1 MLRKRKALL
10 ICFKER
16 HMYNCIKNYCENE
29 EENGLFLLDM
39 PTGFGKTYNVISYIF
54 DFAADPKNEGRKIFF
69 ITTMKKNLPIE
80 DLKKRFKE
88 AGMIEKF
95 NNKFLFIDALSE
107 AAISNYDK
115 TLMIPGEIMAT
126 DEFKRFKDGAEF
138 LSQKSNSNDRA
149 YKSFYSN
156 IKTEFSK
163 TTEPAFRKLI
173 QSELFKRFRTVKE
186 RLTAIKTDK
195 NWQWVGQLYPS
206 VFTSERQIIFTSVD
220 KFLALNDTL
229 VERKYMFYNSPI
241 INNAIIFID
250 EFDATKETM
259 LKNIIQNGLRDK
271 IDYIELFNE
280 IYSTIKTI
288 KFPKDLTIPSK
299 ERQNG
304 KYKEQT
310 LDSVLSGV
318 EEKADSIFNEY
329 SLEFNHKTDDSQA
342 DDAKNFLFQDHR
354 FLSVLNGNNNY
365 IISQKNLEE
374 RYNII
379 RFSSERPYAEKNN
392 IQSLLGSIRGF
403 ITWFQTAVFIL
414 SHNYMQRRNENRAS
428 GEDEY
433 SLEYSI
439 KTVLSLFKLKPT
451 YENYLFTQIMLNT
464 KKDRGGVSGS
474 EYDMTVYDK
483 GFRYFAFED
492 APEHAMESRIIMYAF
507 QNTPEKFLLRF
518 CEKAKVIGIS
528 ATASI
533 PSVIGN
539 YDLDYLGSKM
549 NGLLHF
555 IEKDDHE
562 RLKKEFDQAQEGYK
576 NVSINVGIIDVD
588 DNMGYSINSWVKV
601 FDGND
606 LNAYEVAKSIYDK
619 VQVNCPDSMDETYFY
634 RKRYLRIA
642 LSFKEFIIHDDIY
655 SFLCVL
661 TKHPTK
667 YDKLLNLN
675 LLNDIF
681 SIIGQYYARTDFLVM
696 QLDGDDYDQKKDEI
710 YKKLS
715 SGKKVFVISVYQT
728 IGAGQNLQYKV
739 PKSLTQLLVKV
750 NDRDDR
756 EEKDFDA
763 IYLDRPTNLTVNVN
777 SDYLDEE
784 SFVKAIFQHE
794 FLQEKG
800 EISQAETAVRI
811 KNIFKNYLFGIKSR
825 QKGLDTKSVK
835 LLATKVIIQ
844 AVGRIC
850 RTNLKNKNIY
860 IFADRNISNW
870 IDSSV
875 LNGHIYNKEFIALIN
890 EMQLTSSDSD
900 YNEYK
905 AQAELLSSRV
915 NRFINRM
922 LPDRTSIYSWD
933 EGKREQWKLL
943 RKLVMK
949 YPTLGNEINDLENVS
964 FIAKQFYVK
973 LPQKS
978 NILYYSQDGDFNNV
992 NISFTNDNLL
1002 HSTVSSQS
1010 ARLDKILSFD
1020 GISDFFK
1027 SNEYATVFK
1036 PNDYI
1041 MSPTLFNNIYKG
1053 ALGEAVG
1060 WYLFRRF
1067 LNIQLEDIEEPE
1079 CFELFDYKISG
1090 TPVYV
1095 DFKHWVDSNN
1105 DVDNSDII
1113 LSKIKSKAHMCGCK
1127 CVIIANILSKE
1138 FFEPR
1143 KADIDD
1149 IQILKCPSLLIDSG
1163 NSVELN
1169 EKAMINIKEC
1179 IDEFRN

>member
-1 MLRKRKALL
+1 
-10 ICFKER
+10 
-16 HMYNCIKNYCENE
+16 MYNCIKNYCENE

-39 PTGFGKTYNVISYIF
+39 PTGFGKTYNVIKYIF
-54 DFAADPKNEGRKIFF
+54 DFATDPKNEGRKIFF

-88 AGMIEKF
+88 AGMIEEFK
-95 NNKFLFIDALSE
+95 NKFLFIDALSE
-107 AAISNYDK
+107 AAITNYDRS
-115 TLMIPGEIMAT
+115 LNIPNEIKST
-126 DEFKRFKDGAEF
+126 DEFKKFRDGVEF
-138 LSQKSNSNDRA
+138 LSNKSHSNDRA

-156 IKTEFSK
+156 IKTEFCK
-163 TTEPAFRKLI
+163 TAEPAFRKLI
-173 QSELFKRFRTVKE
+173 QSELFKHFRTLKE
-186 RLTAIKTDK
+186 RLNAIKTDV
-195 NWQWVGQLYPS
+195 NWQWVGKLYPS
-206 VFTSERQIIFTSVD
+206 VFTSERQIIFASVD

-229 VERKYMFYNSPI
+229 VERKYMFYNSSI

-280 IYSTIKTI
+280 IYSTIKTTT
-288 KFPKDLTIPSK
+288 FPKDLIVPSK

-304 KYKEQT
+304 KYSEQT
-310 LDSVLSGV
+310 LESVLNGV
-318 EEKADSIFNEY
+318 EEKADSIFKEY

-365 IISQKNLEE
+365 IISQKNSEE
-374 RYNII
+374 RYNTIL
-379 RFSSERPYAEKNN
+379 FSSERPPAEKNN

-403 ITWFQTAVFIL
+403 ITWFQTAVHIL
-414 SHNYMQRRNENRAS
+414 SLNYMQRRNENIVS
-428 GEDEY
+428 GDDEY

-451 YENYLFTQIMLNT
+451 YENYLFTQIMLNN

-483 GFRYFAFED
+483 GFRYYAFED
-492 APEHAMESRIIMYAF
+492 SPEHAMESRIIMYAF
-507 QNTPEKFLLRF
+507 QNTPEKYLLRF

-549 NGLLHF
+549 NGLLHY
-555 IEKDDHE
+555 IDKNDQQ
-562 RLKKEFDQAQEGYK
+562 RLKIEFDHAQKGYN
-576 NVSINVGIIDVD
+576 NVSINIGMIDVD
-588 DNMGYSINSWVKV
+588 DNIGYSNDSWIKV
-601 FDGND
+601 FDGD
-606 LNAYEVAKSIYDK
+606 ISAAQEAAKIIYDN
-619 VQVNCPDSMDETYFY
+619 VQANCPDSIDLNCFH

-642 LSFKEFIIHDDIY
+642 LAFKEFITHNDIY

-661 TKHPTK
+661 TKHPTA

-675 LLNDIF
+675 VLKDIF
-681 SIIGQYYARTDFLVM
+681 NIIGQYYACTDYLVM
-696 QLDGDDYDQKKDEI
+696 QLDGEEYDQKKDDI
-710 YKKLS
+710 YNKLS
-715 SGKKVFVISVYQT
+715 NGKKVFVISVYQT

-739 PKSLTQLLVKV
+739 PRSLSSSLIKV
-750 NDRDDR
+750 NSRDDR
-756 EEKDFDA
+756 GEKDFDA

-811 KNIFKNYLFGIKSR
+811 KNTFKNYLFGIKSK
-825 QKGLDTKSVK
+825 QKGLDTRSIK

-870 IDSSV
+870 IDPSV
-875 LNGHIYNKEFIALIN
+875 LNGHIYNKEFISLIN
-890 EMQLTSSDSD
+890 KMQLNGYDNDLS
-900 YNEYK
+900 EYRS
-905 AQAELLSSRV
+905 QAEMISSRV

-922 LPDRTSIYSWD
+922 LPDRNSIYSWD

-943 RKLVMK
+943 RKLVMQ
-949 YPTLGNEINDLENVS
+949 YPTLGNEINNLENVS

-978 NILYYSQDGDFNNV
+978 NILYYSQDGDYNNV
-992 NISFTNDNLL
+992 NVSFTNDNLL
-1002 HSTVSSQS
+1002 HSTVSFHS

-1020 GISDFFK
+1020 GIADFFK
-1027 SNEYATVFK
+1027 SNGYATEFK

-1041 MSPTLFNNIYKG
+1041 MSPAMFNNIYKG

-1060 WYLFRRF
+1060 WYLFKRF
-1067 LNIQLEDIEEPE
+1067 LSLKLEEIEEPDF
-1079 CFELFDYKISG
+1079 FELFDYRIPD
-1090 TPVYV
+1090 TAVYV

-1113 LSKIKSKAHMCGCK
+1113 LGKISSKAHICGCR
-1127 CVIIANILSKE
+1127 CVIIANILSDE

-1143 KADIDD
+1143 KTKVDD
-1149 IQILKCPSLLIDSG
+1149 ILILKCPSLLIDRG

-1169 EKAMINIKEC
+1169 QKAMKLIKEC
-1179 IDEFRN
+1179 INELCN